1 MTEGRVADGCP
12 TPPDPPEPGQQP
24 SLIDLDEY
32 SSLCST
38 GHTPNILTGAFLRFM
53 QEHFVDSK
61 KIENPKLKD
70 NVFVP
75 EPDDTTE
82 GTYETGILIDPIYKW
97 NPRRF
102 STRPA
107 IYIKRNEIQM
117 QRLGI
122 NDGMTVGVGKDEDGN
137 LKTYEGDKHE
147 VGVLGSH
154 TFFSIGRSGAE
165 AEILA
170 SEVFR
175 ELQHFAPVLRRDLKL
190 HRLVT
195 AGYTDVQQLDE
206 YDQHFVV
213 AVTMGW
219 AYIEA
224 WRLIPQAPWLK
235 TLSVEVQATTS

>member
-1 MTEGRVADGCP
+1 VSEGRVAEGCP

-24 SLIDLDEY
+24 TLVDLDEY

-38 GHTPNILTGAFLRFM
+38 GHTPNIITGAFLRFL
-53 QEHFVDSK
+53 QSHFVDPN
-61 KIENPKLKD
+61 KIENPMLRD
-70 NVFVP
+70 NIFKA
-75 EPDDTTE
+75 EPKDTTE
-82 GTYETGILIDPIYKW
+82 GTYETGILIEPIYKW
-97 NPRRF
+97 DPRRF
-102 STRPA
+102 SKRLA
-107 IYIKRNEIQM
+107 IYIKRNELTI

-122 NDGMTVGVGKDEDGN
+122 NDGMTVGVGRNEDGS

-154 TFFSIGRSGAE
+154 TFFCIGRSGAE
-165 AEILA
+165 AEVLA

-175 ELQHFAPVLRRDLKL
+175 EVQHFAPILRGDLKL
-190 HRLVT
+190 HRLVI
-195 AGYTDVQQLDE
+195 AGYAEVQQVEE

-213 AVTMGW
+213 AITAGW

-235 TLSVEVQATTS
+235 TLSLNADPS

>member
-1 MTEGRVADGCP
+1 
-12 TPPDPPEPGQQP
+12 
-24 SLIDLDEY
+24 
-32 SSLCST
+32 
-38 GHTPNILTGAFLRFM
+38 M
-53 QEHFVDSK
+53 QEHFSDAN
-61 KIENPKLKD
+61 KIENRALRD

-75 EPDDTTE
+75 EPVDTTE
-82 GTYETGILIDPIYKW
+82 GTYATGILIDPIYKW

-102 STRPA
+102 SKRPA
-107 IYIKRNEIQM
+107 IYIKRNELEI

-122 NDGMTVGVGKDEDGN
+122 NDGMTVGLGRDENGN

-154 TFFSIGRSGAE
+154 TLFSIGRSGAE
-165 AEILA
+165 AEVLA

-175 ELQHFAPVLRRDLKL
+175 EVQHFAPVLRGDLKL
-190 HRLVT
+190 HRLVI
-195 AGYTDVQQLDE
+195 AGYTDVQQVEE

-213 AVTMGW
+213 AVTVGW

-235 TLSVEVQATTS
+235 SLAINVTPS